1 MLFHSY
7 FLLPAFYLTNRAD
20 SSIIYI
26 CVNLKNCQ
34 NVSVFAIIYARSACP
49 ELRAWYREMLAHFPA
64 MNGPDAKTE
73 VCDDEEDLR
82 LTDYCIAKSA
92 IYCAF
97 AWSQADLAY
106 KTVKSLATK
115 NGVGFFNVSGSS
127 GEILLPCGNEIK

>member
-1 MLFHSY
+1 MSY
-7 FLLPAFYLTNRAD
+7 DLMVFEAKSAPKNKAEFIQWYSKLTEWEEDHNYND
-20 SSIIYI
+20 VQI
-26 CVNLKNCQ
+26 C
-34 NVSVFAIIYARSACP
+34 CP

-73 VCDDEEDLR
+73 VCDDDDELR